1 MGGHTTKEIHYMV
14 IHQPPLGVAS
24 TPKSGTA
31 AHTSYRK
38 ATHRNT
44 RAQAS
49 ADTRF
54 RGHLELSIRR
64 ASSQRNHHTNANYW
78 VPTRLDVETG
88 NSAVELI
95 PVSCIPELGKLSH
108 FYVIVK
114 GRRYS
119 NQIVEN
125 TNLYV
130 SLT

>member
-1 MGGHTTKEIHYMV
+1 MV

-31 AHTSYRK
+31 AHQSSTSYHK

-44 RAQAS
+44 RVQAS

-64 ASSQRNHHTNANYW
+64 ASSQRTHHTNSNYW

-88 NSAVELI
+88 NSAVDLI

-108 FYVIVK
+108 FYVK

-119 NQIVEN
+119 NQMVEN